1 MPSLT
6 MTEPRPR
13 LPTRSAGGALVWI
26 DRRRAIVTQRTL
38 AGDLDMQEFP
48 IHPDTEGRQPAS
60 LGAVVHAVRDCTR
73 LTVLGTDEMRTLLE
87 RQYVAMVKAPD
98 RIVDGDDAGP
108 LSRSDLAD
116 RFRGLA

>member
-1 MPSLT
+1 M
-6 MTEPRPR
+6 
-13 LPTRSAGGALVWI
+13 WI
-26 DRRRAIVTQRTL
+26 DRQRAIVTQRTS
-38 AGDLDMQEFP
+38 AGDLDIVEYP
-48 IHPDTEGRQPAS
+48 IARDVESSGPAA
-60 LGAVVHAVRDCTR
+60 LGAVVHAIRDCTR

>member
-1 MPSLT
+1 MPPLT
-6 MTEPRPR
+6 LTELPPR
-13 LPTRSAGGALVWI
+13 LRTRTAGGALVWI
-26 DRRRAIVTQRTL
+26 DRRRAIVTQRTP

-48 IHPDTEGRQPAS
+48 MHPDADGPQPAA

-87 RQYVAMVKAPD
+87 RQYVAIVKAPD

-108 LSRSDLAD
+108 LSRTDLAD